1 MGDTLQGRLKDS
13 CLEYVFGF
21 VWDQCNEEPYKTAKT
36 EKGFT
41 SSELHA
47 AMLCLQLFKA
57 LLRC

>member
-1 MGDTLQGRLKDS
+1 
-13 CLEYVFGF
+13 VFGF
-21 VWDQCNEEPYKTAKT
+21 VWDQCNEELYKTAKT

-57 LLRC
+57 LLR